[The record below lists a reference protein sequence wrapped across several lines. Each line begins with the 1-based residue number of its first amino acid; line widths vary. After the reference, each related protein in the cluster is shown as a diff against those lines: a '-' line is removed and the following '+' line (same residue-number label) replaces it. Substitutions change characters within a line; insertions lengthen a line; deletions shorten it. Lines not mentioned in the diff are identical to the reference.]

1 MTPISIGFLELEQRT
16 FTIEDAVFY
25 GADPAA
31 TMTEAAER
39 AQGLIE

>member
-1 MTPISIGFLELEQRT
+1 MLATA
-16 FTIEDAVFY
+16 IEDAVFY